1 VPLTLA
7 AVLVWF
13 LETPVYRVAAG
24 LEITF
29 LGLVLIAVAG
39 PKVLAHRAI
48 ARYCY
53 YFFLLN
59 WSSAVAF
66 WRFLNRQ
73 KQVLW
78 QPRVG

>member
-1 VPLTLA
+1 VLFALLVVLA
-7 AVLVWF
+7 L
-13 LETPVYRVAAG
+13 
-24 LEITF
+24 
-29 LGLVLIAVAG
+29 AG
-39 PKVLAHRAI
+39 PRALANNALS
-48 ARYCY
+48 RYCY

-66 WRFLNRQ
+66 GRFLAGH

>member
-1 VPLTLA
+1 LTSVLFA
-7 AVLVWF
+7 AV
-13 LETPVYRVAAG
+13 
-24 LEITF
+24 
-29 LGLVLIAVAG
+29 G
-39 PKVLAHRAI
+39 PSALRGFALS
-48 ARYCY
+48 RYCY

-66 WRFLNRQ
+66 LRFLRGQ